1 MATGSHALMQKDKSK
16 GLSPVYASPLEAI
29 DAMMTEEIY
38 RPLEENNIKKQ

>member
-1 MATGSHALMQKDKSK
+1 MQKDKSK

-38 RPLEENNIKKQ
+38 RPLEENKRKKQ